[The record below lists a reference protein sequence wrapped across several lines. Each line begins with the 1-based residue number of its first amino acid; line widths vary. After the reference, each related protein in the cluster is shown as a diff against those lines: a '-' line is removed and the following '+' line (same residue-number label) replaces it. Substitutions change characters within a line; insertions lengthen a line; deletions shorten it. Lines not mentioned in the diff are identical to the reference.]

1 MWAGYVIITDI
12 TQPRSGADKVS
23 IHLINRMLEEHTMT
37 LTLMAAI
44 FQSGHQNLHVS
55 ISQFL
60 ICIEKKLVSEYT
72 FQDPKLQKEQSQN
85 NT

>member
-37 LTLMAAI
+37 LTLWRPFFKVATRIYM
-44 FQSGHQNLHVS
+44 
-55 ISQFL
+55 SQYLNF
-60 ICIEKKLVSEYT
+60 
-72 FQDPKLQKEQSQN
+72 
-85 NT
+85 